1 MPYVLVN
8 PAHAEQLNRSIMRLL
23 RPEHLRGGY
32 TTDLYCP
39 MVTHPDTGYMALNLP
54 DEETVPI
61 HIEAKGEELAA
72 MLQIFVD
79 DEAMTQEE
87 MDGITTALLGLGG
100 ESVAIVDF
108 IPASWQEFVLTRAE
122 MEADGWFPDPE
133 LEP

>member
-32 TTDLYCP
+32 TTDLYCS

-54 DEETVPI
+54 DTETVPI

-79 DEAMTQEE
+79 DAAMTQEE
-87 MDGITTALLGLGG
+87 MDGITGALMELGG
-100 ESVAIVDF
+100 QQVAVVDF
-108 IPASWQEFVLTRAE
+108 IPASWSAYVLTKDQ
-122 MEADGWFPDPE
+122 MDADGWFPDPPE
-133 LEP
+133 V